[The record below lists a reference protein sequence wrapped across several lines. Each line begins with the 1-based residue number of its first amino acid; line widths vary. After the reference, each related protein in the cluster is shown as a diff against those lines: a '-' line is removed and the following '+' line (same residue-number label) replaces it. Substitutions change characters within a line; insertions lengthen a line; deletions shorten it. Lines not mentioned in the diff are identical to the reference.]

1 MFHVKQKLQS
11 IKYCPS
17 RLESKSN
24 LIDDILLSH
33 TFYDFALTIFYH
45 NFLKKSIL
53 TNRKFCDIVK
63 KVIQQTNKN
72 KEKEN
77 KKWQVK

>member
-45 NFLKKSIL
+45 KFFKKAIL
-53 TNRKFCDIVK
+53 TNWKICDIVK
-63 KVIQQTNKN
+63 K
-72 KEKEN
+72 
-77 KKWQVK
+77 

>member
-17 RLESKSN
+17 RLESKSK

-45 NFLKKSIL
+45 NFFKKAIL
-53 TNRKFCDIVK
+53 TNWKICDIVK
-63 KVIQQTNKN
+63 K
-72 KEKEN
+72 
-77 KKWQVK
+77 